1 MRKRG
6 KGKGEEREGGRV
18 KTSIAARL
26 QIHGKPPHEGYWQRL
41 SISVEVLNQR
51 EGAQREREGGGCGER
66 HRKKG
71 KQGGGGGGGEWG
83 EQVVQSVESYISSP
97 WLLRRIGFI

>member
-71 KQGGGGGGGEWG
+71 KQGG

>member
-71 KQGGGGGGGEWG
+71 KQGGGGGGG
-83 EQVVQSVESYISSP
+83 VESGENR
-97 WLLRRIGFI
+97 WFNLLNLTSQVLGC

>member
-1 MRKRG
+1 M
-6 KGKGEEREGGRV
+6 

-71 KQGGGGGGGEWG
+71 KQGGGGG
-83 EQVVQSVESYISSP
+83 VESGENR
-97 WLLRRIGFI
+97 WFNLLNLTSQVLGC